1 MDAAGI
7 VAHVGRKGLRFA
19 LTDSAGELVA
29 SSMRQYGSE
38 QNSSV
43 SGALSTFQHDSKL
56 ARLPANLAIAVA
68 GLPRGDAI
76 SITHTRWYVSRS
88 GLQAMLGRPPLI
100 LNDFEAEAWALGD
113 HRGHRLLPLGA
124 IPAVCLQR
132 PGTYCVVGMT
142 SGLGVSVLVHDPDGS
157 VNVLATEAGHAGF
170 APASRMMADLVAAIF
185 PDRYPVVAEHLI
197 SANGLVAIYNELA
210 RAQKLEKRFTK
221 PEDITRLAGID
232 PLARKACELL
242 CEAFWTYTS
251 GLVLSFG
258 AWDGVIVTGKL
269 AVALREILALGSMA
283 GVFQGTG
290 KYMRLLA
297 SVPRSVTALEHGELS
312 GAARALA
319 RHTSRETSP
328 SRTSERPSDFPTF
341 PRHTERSPILPL

>member
-19 LTDSAGELVA
+19 LTDSAGELVP

-38 QNSSV
+38 QSSSV
-43 SGALSTFQHDSKL
+43 SGALSTFQHDSRL

-100 LNDFEAEAWALGD
+100 LNDFEAEAWALC
-113 HRGHRLLPLGA
+113 GHRHHTLLPLGSM
-124 IPAVCLQR
+124 PAVCLQR
-132 PGTYCVVGMT
+132 PGTYCVIGMT
-142 SGLGVSVLVHDPDGS
+142 SGLGVSVLVHEPDGS

-170 APASRMMADLVAAIF
+170 APASRKMADLVAAIF
-185 PDRYPVVAEHLI
+185 PERYPVVAEHLI
-197 SANGLVAIYNELA
+197 SATGLVAIYNELA

-232 PLARKACELL
+232 PLARRACELL

-251 GLVLSFG
+251 GLVLGFG

-269 AVALREILALGSMA
+269 AVALREILALAPMA
-283 GVFQGTG
+283 AVFQGTG

-297 SVPRSVTALEHGELS
+297 SVPRSVTALEHGELN
-312 GAARALA
+312 GAAHALA
-319 RHTSRETSP
+319 RHAFREAGAS
-328 SRTSERPSDFPTF
+328 RPSGRSSDLPIS
-341 PRHTERSPILPL
+341 PRPPERTPVLPS